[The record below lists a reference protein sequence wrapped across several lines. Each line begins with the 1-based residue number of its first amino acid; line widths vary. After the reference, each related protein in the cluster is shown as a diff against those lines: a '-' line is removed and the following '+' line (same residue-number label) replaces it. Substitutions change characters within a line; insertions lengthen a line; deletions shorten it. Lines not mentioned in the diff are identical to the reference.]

1 MYWLH
6 KENYT
11 EETIT
16 TKLLGLQIVFKS
28 IKQKMHVAEI
38 FCDLAKTFDCINHE
52 IVYLNDIF
60 MEFEEC
66 MKTGSGPI

>member
-1 MYWLH
+1 LCIVY

-28 IKQKMHVAEI
+28 IKQKLHVAGI
-38 FCDLAKTFDCINHE
+38 FCDLA
-52 IVYLNDIF
+52 
-60 MEFEEC
+60 
-66 MKTGSGPI
+66 